1 MMTLGSFLLQAAET
15 LDSADLA
22 YGHGTA
28 QAFDEAA
35 FIVLE
40 SLGLPPD
47 SDLEALWDR
56 PIDEAAASKISALL
70 EARIRTRK
78 PAPYLLNKAYIQ
90 GIPFYVDERVIVP
103 RSFIAEILLCDDEF
117 APPGMPRKVTRVL
130 DLCTGSGCLAIIAA
144 MIFPDAHVDA
154 VDLSADALAVAEKN
168 VAMHGLADCIT
179 LYKGDLFAPIAGK
192 TYDLIITNPPYVDA
206 AGMNALPPEYRHE
219 PSMALAAGADGLDLV
234 HSILRDAPRFLT
246 PEGGM
251 VCEIGRC
258 KPALEAAYP
267 DLPFLWLETENS
279 EDEVFWITQRQVT
292 SCKF

>member
-78 PAPYLLNKAYIQ
+78 PP
-90 GIPFYVDERVIVP
+90 
-103 RSFIAEILLCDDEF
+103 
-117 APPGMPRKVTRVL
+117 
-130 DLCTGSGCLAIIAA
+130 
-144 MIFPDAHVDA
+144 IF
-154 VDLSADALAVAEKN
+154 
-168 VAMHGLADCIT
+168 
-179 LYKGDLFAPIAGK
+179 
-192 TYDLIITNPPYVDA
+192 
-206 AGMNALPPEYRHE
+206 
-219 PSMALAAGADGLDLV
+219 
-234 HSILRDAPRFLT
+234 
-246 PEGGM
+246 
-251 VCEIGRC
+251 
-258 KPALEAAYP
+258 
-267 DLPFLWLETENS
+267 
-279 EDEVFWITQRQVT
+279 
-292 SCKF
+292 